1 MMFCWFLNEIL
12 ISIQFQMICFI
23 YLHEEHLFSIFVP
36 SLLFFYIFFIGIF
49 FYLLIP
55 FFILY
60 QIHSQLQSKLISF
73 ALLVQA
79 LPLFGLLLLVFV
91 IPFRFLVYM
100 LHIFFFIFSFYCFFS
115 IYILISYF

>member
-36 SLLFFYIFFIGIF
+36 SLFFFSIFFIGIF

-55 FFILY
+55 FFLLY
-60 QIHSQLQSKLISF
+60 QIHSQLQCPLISF
-73 ALLVQA
+73 ALLLHA
-79 LPLFGLLLLVFV
+79 LPLFRLLLLGIV
-91 IPFRFLVYM
+91 IPLRFLVYM
-100 LHIFFFIFSFYCFFS
+100 LHIFS
-115 IYILISYF
+115 LK